1 MQVIQ
6 LNGLLYFPVTPFN
19 AAGALNLDALAQH
32 LRTGLDSHPGAVFIA
47 CGTGEFHALSVD
59 EYARVVETAVA
70 VTGGQVPVFA
80 GAGGPLTTAQAQA
93 EVAERL
99 GADGLLLMPPYLVE
113 APKAGLVRYT
123 ERVAAATELPLI
135 VYHRSNAR
143 FDPRSAAQIAQ
154 MPKVIGLK
162 DGFGDLDL
170 LTRVM
175 SSVRSALAGST
186 KSFQFFNGMPTAEL
200 TAPAYHGLGVDLYS
214 SAVFCFAPEIALEFH
229 RAVSAGD
236 QSTVERL
243 IDSFFAPLV
252 ALRSKVPGYAVSLV
266 KAGVRL
272 RGLDVGGVRAPLLDP
287 TEQHLR
293 ELQEILD
300 DNAVGAVD
308 ATPTGLQSQTSASS
322 AAGVARIGSE
332 DT

>member
-1 MQVIQ
+1 M
-6 LNGLLYFPVTPFN
+6 
-19 AAGALNLDALAQH
+19 
-32 LRTGLDSHPGAVFIA
+32 GLDSGPGAVFIA
-47 CGTGEFHALSVD
+47 CGTGEFHALSVE
-59 EYARVVETAVA
+59 EYARVVQTAVE
-70 VTGGQVPVFA
+70 VTAGRVPVFA
-80 GAGGPLTTAQAQA
+80 GAGGPLSTAQAQA
-93 EVAERL
+93 QIAERS
-99 GADGLLLMPPYLVE
+99 GVDGLLLMPPYLVE
-113 APKAGLVRYT
+113 APKAGLVSFT

-154 MPKVIGLK
+154 LPTVIGLK

-170 LTRVM
+170 LTRIM
-175 SSVRSALAGST
+175 SSVRSALAGSS

-200 TAPAYHGLGVDLYS
+200 TAPAYHGLGIDLYS

-229 RAVSAGD
+229 KAVSAGD
-236 QSTVERL
+236 QSSVERL

-252 ALRSKVPGYAVSLV
+252 ALRSKVAGYAVSLV

-287 TEQHLR
+287 TDEHLNELR
-293 ELQEILD
+293 EILGR
-300 DNAVGAVD
+300 NGVGSVVHAP
-308 ATPTGLQSQTSASS
+308 PTALRPQKSASS
-322 AAGVARIGSE
+322 AAGSARIGSE